1 MTLPLR
7 ADPPAD
13 EPTKQEQPAE
23 RIAMM
28 KRRGLF
34 AAAAALFAGIIAKP
48 KEVVATAGTGPDGSL
63 VLGSNGS
70 NSSNTATMVTVVG
83 PAATFTTAPLMFDV
97 DASLN
102 TTSVANLN
110 AIYGHGRGIGS
121 GVIGVTGAGS
131 AAHATELANCG
142 VIGYGGGAAIGVA
155 GFSDTNWA
163 VVGNAGPGGVGV
175 YGISPYVATVGL
187 AQGTSAIGVY
197 GQTSGSSGY
206 GVLGSA
212 TAVGGIG
219 VYGLGN
225 PWAGV
230 FGGGVFIN
238 GALTVVN
245 GAKSAAV
252 PHPDGSLRRLYCV
265 ESPESWFEDFGEGRL
280 VNGMAC
286 ITLDPDFLATVKDDL
301 YHVFLTPNGESEGL
315 YVESKRPDG
324 FDVREQRRGTGNL
337 TFSYRVV
344 AKRKDIAGPRFEK
357 VESPDFSAF
366 EKRQPLD
373 VPRRPEQGPVSPG
386 IGAPQGC
393 E

>member
-1 MTLPLR
+1 MTLPTH

-13 EPTKQEQPAE
+13 KQNQEESAE
-23 RIAMM
+23 RAAMM

-34 AAAAALFAGIIAKP
+34 AAVAALVAGIIAKP
-48 KEVVATAGTGPDGSL
+48 KDVAATAGTGTDGNL
-63 VLGSNGS
+63 VMGSNFG
-70 NSSNTATMVTVVG
+70 NTMNTASSVTIVG
-83 PAATFTTAPLMFDV
+83 PAPTFVSSPIMFDV
-97 DASLN
+97 DASYN
-102 TTSVANLN
+102 TTSQANLN
-110 AIYGHGRGIGS
+110 AIYGHGRGTGS
-121 GVIGVTGAGS
+121 GVIGVTGAGT

-163 VVGNAGPGGVGV
+163 VLGTAGTGGVGV

-187 AQGTSAIGVY
+187 GQGSSAIGVY
-197 GQTSGSSGY
+197 GQTSGATGY

-280 VNGMAC
+280 ENGAAC
-286 ITLDPDFLATVKDDL
+286 VTLDPDFLATVKGDG

-315 YVESKRPDG
+315 YVESKRPEG
-324 FDVREQRRGTGNL
+324 FDVREQRRGTANL

-357 VESPDFSAF
+357 VEPPDFSAF
-366 EKRQPLD
+366 EKRQPLE
-373 VPRRPEQGPVSPG
+373 VPERPKEVRPSGGLGPV
-386 IGAPQGC
+386 
-393 E
+393 

>member
-1 MTLPLR
+1 M
-7 ADPPAD
+7 
-13 EPTKQEQPAE
+13 
-23 RIAMM
+23 
-28 KRRGLF
+28 
-34 AAAAALFAGIIAKP
+34 
-48 KEVVATAGTGPDGSL
+48 
-63 VLGSNGS
+63 
-70 NSSNTATMVTVVG
+70 
-83 PAATFTTAPLMFDV
+83 
-97 DASLN
+97 
-102 TTSVANLN
+102 
-110 AIYGHGRGIGS
+110 
-121 GVIGVTGAGS
+121 
-131 AAHATELANCG
+131 
-142 VIGYGGGAAIGVA
+142 A

-206 GVLGSA
+206 GVFGSA
-212 TAVGGIG
+212 TATGGIG

-238 GALTVVN
+238 GPLTVVN

-265 ESPESWFEDFGEGRL
+265 ESPESWFEDFGKGTL
-280 VNGMAC
+280 VDGKAS
-286 ITLDPDFLATVKDDL
+286 ITLDPDFVAIVKDSD
-301 YHVFLTPNGESEGL
+301 YHIFMTPNGDSKGL
-315 YVESKRPDG
+315 YVECQTPEG
-324 FDVREQRRGTGNL
+324 FQVSEQQGGTSNVG
-337 TFSYRVV
+337 FSYRVV

-373 VPRRPEQGPVSPG
+373 VPQRPQEGPVSG
-386 IGAPQGC
+386 DVSLRR
-393 E
+393 

>member
-1 MTLPLR
+1 MTVP
-7 ADPPAD
+7 AHVDPPAD
-13 EPTKQEQPAE
+13 ATTQEQPAE
-23 RIAMM
+23 RSAMM

-48 KEVVATAGTGPDGSL
+48 SEVAATAGTGTDGNL
-63 VLGSNGS
+63 VMGSNFL
-70 NSSNTATMVTVVG
+70 NTMNTAASVTLTG
-83 PAATFTTAPLMFDV
+83 PAATWVGAPIMFDV
-97 DASLN
+97 DASYN
-102 TTSVANLN
+102 VNPQANLN
-110 AIYGHGRGIGS
+110 GIYGHGRGTGS
-121 GVIGVTGAGS
+121 GVIGVTGAGT

-163 VVGNAGPGGVGV
+163 VLGTAGTGGVGV
-175 YGISPYVATVGL
+175 YGISPYVASVGL

-197 GQTSGSSGY
+197 GQTSGTSGY

-280 VNGMAC
+280 VDGTAC
-286 ITLDPDFLATVKDDL
+286 ITLDPDFVATVKDDL

-315 YVESKRPDG
+315 YVESRRPEG
-324 FDVREQRRGTGNL
+324 FDVREQRRGVGNL

-373 VPRRPEQGPVSPG
+373 VPQRPQERPVSGDVGLRP
-386 IGAPQGC
+386 
-393 E
+393 